1 MYAHRGAFQ
10 RANVIPY
17 FYAKISLATEWPKIY
32 FSEKNWVFRREIIT
46 RTINNLKYICE
57 NQHLPG
63 KVFIKK
69 LVFFLFFFYR
79 SLLAGNFTVEKKV
92 CTFEL
97 CLALIKKYSKSF
109 GGKNL
114 ASSTRFFSHRKLRI
128 YFVLILDYVQIRRN
142 FFPFGNPPYAKK
154 SKRDSLHFDLLPGP
168 LNSADFFTCTVNKRQ
183 ERINMQYKFF

>member
-1 MYAHRGAFQ
+1 MHTEALFKGPTLFRIFTRKYHRQQNDLKSIF
-10 RANVIPY
+10 
-17 FYAKISLATEWPKIY
+17 PK
-32 FSEKNWVFRREIIT
+32 KNRVFWREIIT

-69 LVFFLFFFYR
+69 LFFFVFCFFFNR

-128 YFVLILDYVQIRRN
+128 YFVLILDSVQIRRN

-168 LNSADFFTCTVNKRQ
+168 LNSADFF
-183 ERINMQYKFF
+183 Y

>member
-1 MYAHRGAFQ
+1 MH
-10 RANVIPY
+10 
-17 FYAKISLATEWPKIY
+17 TEALFKGPTLFRIFTRKYHWQQNDLKSIFPK
-32 FSEKNWVFRREIIT
+32 KNWVFWREIIT

-63 KVFIKK
+63 KFFTKK
-69 LVFFLFFFYR
+69 LIFFYV

-114 ASSTRFFSHRKLRI
+114 ASSTRFFSHRKPRI
-128 YFVLILDYVQIRRN
+128 YFVLILDSVQIRKN

-154 SKRDSLHFDLLPGP
+154 RKREPIFWLVTRPF
-168 LNSADFFTCTVNKRQ
+168 K
-183 ERINMQYKFF
+183 